1 MALCAACGGGGDGD
15 SGGGGNGI
23 PPPAASG
30 IGPAG
35 GTVSEPSGAK
45 VVIPAGAL
53 TSNTP
58 IAVTQTSAGAPP
70 LPAGVTLFGP
80 IYAFTP
86 HGTTFA
92 APVTITVPFD
102 PAKVPGG
109 TTVALYKTNATQT
122 GWDVVSGATV
132 NGGTMVGNVSG
143 FSFTGVGTA
152 PLTQIV
158 PLKKSW
164 LVAGFSKHGLPV
176 GLEPKQE
183 ELKKGET
190 LKEAQCTGC
199 DLNSAEHVG
208 DPQIVAAPDVSKR
221 DDFSYWLFSD
231 ETGEHFGSMSVA
243 PHVNNPGPKSVVGLF
258 NKLTQTYTFKV
269 DESTPTLDFLITIMK
284 QEGFDSS
291 GVGPSKQSCPELPAN
306 PTAAQLA
313 ICQQFM
319 SGSEATLTIKAST
332 FKGEFFSAA
341 GTVTINGLRGNWKRD
356 IWMREGAEHRLFKS
370 SDFDFSDDVDGDGG
384 SHVHNKLIGSKKV
397 SIPIQELIPD
407 DVFQVEI
414 TMETRAVNNLQS
426 ESYIATFFR
435 DPLQNVDV
443 AAPGLGF
450 ESTGLTQI
458 PARDDISTTPPPLSC
473 AGGIDP
479 AAGVVQFKSA
489 TFSAPERADRA
500 EVVVERTGGATGPLS
515 VRVATRDAS
524 AKAGDDYDAVSAEV
538 RFGDGED
545 GQVLIEVP
553 LLQDDVEEDD
563 KTVDLALSDVGGCG
577 ALGARSTA
585 TLTILD
591 DDHPVPP
598 PDTHTVGGTVTGL
611 VGSGLI
617 LKDAFTGASV
627 AAGNGPFTLPDARV
641 DGTHYDVRVD
651 TQPTNPIQQ
660 CTVANGNGVISGAD
674 ISSVQVNCVGLVPS
688 GSLDPSFG
696 SGGRVLTT
704 IPFFTSVFD
713 PRMGMALQSDG
724 RILLVGGLTLA
735 RFNSDGSPDNTFSGD
750 GQATVP
756 FNGGAFDGAMD
767 VAVQADGK
775 IVVVG
780 VTDPGGQV
788 GKDDFALA
796 RFNADGTLDTNF
808 GSGGKTST
816 DIAGST
822 DIARRVRIQS
832 DGKILVTGSAI
843 RVASPTVSVTD
854 FALARYN
861 ADGTPDTTFS
871 LDGKLTD
878 SPGRSFSVARG
889 LAIQSDGKI
898 VLAGRTADDG
908 VADPDVGLV
917 RYVGDGGVH
926 LPGTRDETFG
936 PIGNGTVDSDLHL
949 ATGFE
954 EGRDVAVAADGT
966 LMVAASLRVGA
977 AVGGPDFGFS
987 LASFDSAGNQ
997 QGGALITKFS
1007 NKSDIANSM
1016 TLQADGK
1023 VVVVG
1028 QSANLDSNADMA
1040 VARYNA
1046 SGLALDTSFDA
1057 DGKLT
1062 VDFFGGRDSA
1072 QAVVQQPDGK
1082 LVIGGFAQG
1091 ANGLFFALAR
1101 LAP

>member
-1 MALCAACGGGGDGD
+1 LLALCAACGGGGDGD
-15 SGGGGNGI
+15 AGGGNGT
-23 PPPAASG
+23 PPPGGNG
-30 IGPAG
+30 IGSAG
-35 GTVSEPSGAK
+35 GMVTEPSGAK
-45 VVIPAGAL
+45 AVIPAGAL
-53 TSNTP
+53 TSNTA

-70 LPAGVTLFGP
+70 LPAGVTAFGP

-102 PAKVPGG
+102 PGQVPGG

-132 NGGTMVGNVSG
+132 NGNTMVGNVSG
-143 FSFTGVGTA
+143 FSYSTVGTA

-158 PLKKSW
+158 PMKKSW
-164 LVAGFSKHGLPV
+164 LVAGLRTHGLPV
-176 GLEPKQE
+176 GLEPKQD

-190 LKEAQCTGC
+190 LKQAQCTGC

-243 PHVNNPGPKSVVGLF
+243 PHVQNPGPKSVVGLF

-284 QEGFDSS
+284 QEGFDTS
-291 GVGPSKQSCPELPAN
+291 GVGPNKQTCPELPDN
-306 PTAAQLA
+306 PTAGQIANCQL
-313 ICQQFM
+313 FM
-319 SGSEATLTIKAST
+319 TGSEATITIKAST
-332 FKGEFFSAA
+332 FEGEFFSAA
-341 GTVTINGLRGNWKRD
+341 GTVTINGARGNWTRE
-356 IWMREGAEHRLFKS
+356 IWMREGGEHSLFNK
-370 SDFDFSDDVDGDGG
+370 SDFDYSDDVDGDGG

-397 SIPIQELIPD
+397 SIPIQALVPD

-426 ESYIATFFR
+426 ESYIGTFFR

-443 AAPGLGF
+443 RAPGLGF

-473 AGGIDP
+473 ASGIDP

-500 EVVVERTGGATGPLS
+500 EVVVERTGGAAGPLS

-524 AKAGDDYDAVSAEV
+524 AKAGDDYDAVSTEV
-538 RFGDGED
+538 RFADGED
-545 GQVLIEVP
+545 GQVLIEIP
-553 LLQDDVEEDD
+553 LVQDDVEEDD

-577 ALGARSTA
+577 ALGALSTA
-585 TLTILD
+585 TLTIVD
-591 DDHPVPP
+591 DDHPLPP

-611 VGSGLI
+611 AGSGLVI
-617 LKDAFTGASV
+617 KNVNTGSSV
-627 AAGNGPFTLPDARV
+627 TPGNGVFTLPDALPA
-641 DGTHYDVRVD
+641 GSSYNVRVD
-651 TQPTNPIQQ
+651 TQPSNPIQQ
-660 CTVANGNGVISGAD
+660 CTVTNGTGTIAGAD
-674 ISSVQVNCVGLVPS
+674 VTNVQVACASLAPS
-688 GSLDPSFG
+688 GSLDASFG
-696 SGGRVLTT
+696 TAGRVLTN
-704 IPFFTSVFD
+704 IPFATSVFD
-713 PRMGMALQSDG
+713 ARMGMALQSDG

-735 RFNSDGSPDNTFSGD
+735 RFNSDGSPDTTFSGD
-750 GQATVP
+750 GQVTVP
-756 FNGGAFDGAMD
+756 FDGGAFDGALD
-767 VAVQADGK
+767 VAVQADSK

-796 RFNADGTLDTNF
+796 RFNADGTLDTSF

-843 RVASPTVSVTD
+843 RTASPTVSVTD
-854 FALARYN
+854 FALVRYN
-861 ADGTPDTTFS
+861 SDGTPDATFS
-871 LDGKLTD
+871 LDGKVVD

-889 LAIQSDGKI
+889 LAIQGDGKI
-898 VLAGRTADDG
+898 VLTGHTADDG
-908 VADPDVGLV
+908 VADPDVGLI
-917 RYVGDGGVH
+917 RYVGDGAVH

-936 PIGNGTVDSDLHL
+936 LLGNGTVDSDLHL

-954 EGRDVAVAADGT
+954 EGRDIAVVADGT
-966 LMVAASLRVGA
+966 VMVAASVRVGA
-977 AVGGPDFGFS
+977 ATGGSDFGFA
-987 LASFDSAGNQ
+987 LAAFDSDGKQ
-997 QGGALITKFS
+997 KGGALLTKFS
-1007 NKSDIANSM
+1007 DQSDVANSM
-1016 TLQADGK
+1016 TLQDDGK
-1023 VVVVG
+1023 IVVVG
-1028 QSANLDSNADMA
+1028 QSASLTSNADMA
-1040 VARYNA
+1040 VARYAAN
-1046 SGLALDTSFDA
+1046 GLAADTAFDT

-1062 VDFFGGRDSA
+1062 IDFFGRRDSA

-1091 ANGLFFALAR
+1091 ANGIFFALAR
-1101 LAP
+1101 LMP